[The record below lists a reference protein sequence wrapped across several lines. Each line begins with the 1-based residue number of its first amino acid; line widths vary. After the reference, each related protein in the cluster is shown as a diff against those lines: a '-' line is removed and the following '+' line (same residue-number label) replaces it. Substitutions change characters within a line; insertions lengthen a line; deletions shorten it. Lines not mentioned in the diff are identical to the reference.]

1 MEFKVRIHLFNPKT
15 SCNLHTEENINVNAR
30 LSENELRVWWS
41 TGLYDIV
48 TTAVIVESI
57 EKNIHKTTFV
67 NWNQTEVSI
76 LVNPIPYNVTVV
88 FYDRCR
94 ENYTSNV
101 FMVHPED
108 EHPVSEEV
116 QHPLI
121 PPSTPSQFLRKQVSL
136 HVKCLCTIPI

>member
-1 MEFKVRIHLFNPKT
+1 M
-15 SCNLHTEENINVNAR
+15 
-30 LSENELRVWWS
+30 
-41 TGLYDIV
+41 

-57 EKNIHKTTFV
+57 EKNIHKTTIV

-76 LVNPIPYNVTVV
+76 VVIPIPYNVTVV

-94 ENYTSNV
+94 EKYTSNI

-116 QHPLI
+116 QHSLI
-121 PPSTPSQFLRKQVSL
+121 PPSSSSHFLRKQVSL
-136 HVKCLCTIPI
+136 HKL